1 MVIARNGAPRT
12 CTGLGMFG
20 SWDIVFLPL
29 LTGVGV
35 FALVGLIWNVFE
47 GLNEEA
53 KNDRNGRP

>member
-1 MVIARNGAPRT
+1 
-12 CTGLGMFG
+12 MFG
-20 SWDIVFLPL
+20 SWDIVLLPL

-53 KNDRNGRP
+53 KNDRR

>member
-12 CTGLGMFG
+12 NTGVTMFG
-20 SWDIVFLPL
+20 SWDIVLLPL

-47 GLNEEA
+47 GLHEEA
-53 KNDRNGRP
+53 KNDRR